1 MHLLTILWILF
12 LLMVGLILF
21 LKMRAKYRASN
32 VVRKWDQIKGY
43 ITHINSNDEWYE
55 INSQIPQTNKIL
67 IRYSYK
73 ILGNSYTSSSVFQD
87 SEATSISS
95 LNGEGHVFK
104 QDIPTFIKS
113 IQAQPELNVW
123 VNPQNPRQS
132 VLVNVAP
139 QNLILSLIG
148 LVAIIWAICISIL
161 VSDAFK
167 IDITK
172 KIKVMEHKEVITRE

>member
-1 MHLLTILWILF
+1 MHFLVLLWILF
-12 LLMVGLILF
+12 LLTVGLILF

-32 VVRKWDQIKGY
+32 VVRKWDQVKGY

-55 INSQIPQTNKIL
+55 INSQIPRTNIIS

-73 ILGNSYTSSSVFQD
+73 ILGNSYTSSSVFMN
-87 SEATSISS
+87 SETTSISS
-95 LNGEGHVFK
+95 LNEEGHVFK
-104 QDIPTFIKS
+104 QDIPAFIKS

-139 QNLILSLIG
+139 QNLILSMIG
-148 LVAIIWAICISIL
+148 LVVIIWAICISIL

-167 IDITK
+167 IDIVK
-172 KIKVMEHKEVITRE
+172 KIKVLEQKEVVVGE